1 MKQVRV
7 SQIGEEIKRV
17 ISQLLRTKI
26 KDPRISDMVS
36 ITEVRV
42 TNDLSFAKVF
52 VSVFGTED
60 EKNDTLE
67 GLRNAE
73 GFIKKEIGRD
83 VKMRI
88 MPKLIFELDDS
99 VEESLR
105 LEKILEEI
113 KTKEEPIE
121 DEDE

>member
-17 ISQLLRTKI
+17 ISQLLRIKI

-73 GFIKKEIGRD
+73 GFIKKEIGRN

-113 KTKEEPIE
+113 KTKEEPVE

>member
-73 GFIKKEIGRD
+73 GFIKKEIGRN

-113 KTKEEPIE
+113 KTKEDPIE
-121 DEDE
+121 DDDE

>member
-73 GFIKKEIGRD
+73 GFIKKEIGRN

-113 KTKEEPIE
+113 KTKDESVE
-121 DEDE
+121 DDDE

>member
-1 MKQVRV
+1 MKQVIV

-73 GFIKKEIGRD
+73 GFIKKEIGRN

-113 KTKEEPIE
+113 KTKEEPVE
-121 DEDE
+121 DDNE

>member
-17 ISQLLRTKI
+17 ISHLLRTKI

-73 GFIKKEIGRD
+73 GFIKKEIGRN

-113 KTKEEPIE
+113 KTKDESVE
-121 DEDE
+121 DDDE

>member
-73 GFIKKEIGRD
+73 GFIKKEIGRN

-113 KTKEEPIE
+113 KTKEELVE
-121 DEDE
+121 DDDE

>member
-73 GFIKKEIGRD
+73 GFIKKEIGRN

-113 KTKEEPIE
+113 KTKEDPVE

>member
-17 ISQLLRTKI
+17 ISQLLRTKM

-73 GFIKKEIGRD
+73 GFIKKEIGRN

-113 KTKEEPIE
+113 KTKEDPVE

>member
-52 VSVFGTED
+52 VSVFGSED

-73 GFIKKEIGRD
+73 GFIKKEIGRN

-113 KTKEEPIE
+113 NTKEDPIE

>member
-52 VSVFGTED
+52 VSVFGTGA

-73 GFIKKEIGRD
+73 GFIKKEIGRN

-113 KTKEEPIE
+113 KTKEEPVE

>member
-73 GFIKKEIGRD
+73 GFIKKEIGRN

-113 KTKEEPIE
+113 KTKEEPVE

>member
-73 GFIKKEIGRD
+73 GFIKKEIGRN

-113 KTKEEPIE
+113 KIKEEPVE

>member
-52 VSVFGTED
+52 VSVFGSED

-73 GFIKKEIGRD
+73 GFIKKEIGRN

-113 KTKEEPIE
+113 KTKEDPIE

>member
-60 EKNDTLE
+60 EKNYTLE

-73 GFIKKEIGRD
+73 GFIKKEIGRN

-113 KTKEEPIE
+113 KTKEEPVE

>member
-73 GFIKKEIGRD
+73 GFIKKEIGRN

>member
-52 VSVFGTED
+52 VSVFGTEA

-73 GFIKKEIGRD
+73 GFIKKEIGRN

-113 KTKEEPIE
+113 KTKEEPVE

>member
-73 GFIKKEIGRD
+73 GFIKKEIGRN

-113 KTKEEPIE
+113 KTKEDPIE

>member
-52 VSVFGTED
+52 VSVFGTEN

-73 GFIKKEIGRD
+73 GFIKKEIGRN

-113 KTKEEPIE
+113 KTKEEPVE

>member
-36 ITEVRV
+36 ITEARV

-52 VSVFGTED
+52 VSVFGTEA

-73 GFIKKEIGRD
+73 GFIKKEIGRN

-113 KTKEEPIE
+113 KTKEYPVE

>member
-73 GFIKKEIGRD
+73 GFIKKEIGRN
-83 VKMRI
+83 VKIRI

-113 KTKEEPIE
+113 KTKEEPVE

>member
-17 ISQLLRTKI
+17 ISQLLRTKL

-42 TNDLSFAKVF
+42 TNDLSYAKVF

-60 EKNDTLE
+60 EKKDTLE
-67 GLRNAE
+67 GIRNAE
-73 GFIKKEIGRD
+73 GFIKKEIGRN

-105 LEKILEEI
+105 LEKYW
-113 KTKEEPIE
+113 KK
-121 DEDE
+121 

>member
-73 GFIKKEIGRD
+73 GFIKKEIGRN

-113 KTKEEPIE
+113 KTKEEPVE
-121 DEDE
+121 DDDE

>member
-17 ISQLLRTKI
+17 ISQLLRTKL

-42 TNDLSFAKVF
+42 TNDLSYAKVF

-60 EKNDTLE
+60 EKKDTLE
-67 GLRNAE
+67 GIRNAE
-73 GFIKKEIGRD
+73 GFIKKEIGRN

-113 KTKEEPIE
+113 KTKEESVENE
-121 DEDE
+121 DE

>member
-73 GFIKKEIGRD
+73 GFIKKEIGRN

-113 KTKEEPIE
+113 KTKEEPVE
-121 DEDE
+121 DDNE

>member
-17 ISQLLRTKI
+17 ISQLIRTKI

-52 VSVFGTED
+52 VSVFGSED

-73 GFIKKEIGRD
+73 GFIKKEIGRN

-113 KTKEEPIE
+113 KTKEDPIE

>member
-1 MKQVRV
+1 M
-7 SQIGEEIKRV
+7 
-17 ISQLLRTKI
+17 
-26 KDPRISDMVS
+26 
-36 ITEVRV
+36 
-42 TNDLSFAKVF
+42 
-52 VSVFGTED
+52 
-60 EKNDTLE
+60 E

-73 GFIKKEIGRD
+73 GFIKKEIGRN

-113 KTKEEPIE
+113 KTKEEPVE
-121 DEDE
+121 DDDE